1 MTPNAF
7 STDSSANRLIPNAI
21 PMPHRA
27 SPSSKAQQAA
37 ATQAD
42 PRWAAVLARSAAAEG
57 SFWYSV
63 QTTGVY
69 CRPSCAARTPRPEN
83 VRFHASCADA
93 EAAGFRPCQRCKPRQ
108 PTALSHHAALVT
120 EACRSIESAESDKA
134 VTLDTLAAGA
144 GLSASHFHRIFKQA
158 TGLTPKAYAAAHRAQ
173 RLRNALNGS
182 PTATVTDAIY
192 SAGYPSSSRFYEQS
206 AQVLGMTPS
215 RYRAGGTALDI
226 RFAIGQCSL
235 GAILVAQSERG
246 ICAILLGD
254 DADALVR
261 DLQDR
266 FAQAHLI
273 GGDAA
278 FEALVAQV
286 VAFVEAPGLGLNLP
300 LDVRGTAF
308 QQRVWQALQAI
319 PAGQMA
325 SYAEVA
331 ARIGAPTAVRAVAQ
345 ACAANALAVAIPC
358 HRVVKSDGA
367 LSGYRWGVER
377 KRKLLDLESLPS
389 SPSDHA
395 SASATVE
402 NAA

>member
-1 MTPNAF
+1 MN
-7 STDSSANRLIPNAI
+7 PNAI
-21 PMPHRA
+21 HRSANAPARPVIHTVAMPHRA
-27 SPSSKAQQAA
+27 TPSAKAARAA

-42 PRWAAVLARSAAAEG
+42 PRWAAVAARSAAADG

-63 QTTGVY
+63 QSTGVY
-69 CRPSCAARTPRPEN
+69 CRPSCAARSPRPEN
-83 VRFHASCADA
+83 VRFHASCDEA

-108 PTALSHHAALVT
+108 TTALAHHAALVT
-120 EACRSIESAESDKA
+120 ETCRLIESMQDGVAL
-134 VTLDTLAAGA
+134 TLDALAARVGV
-144 GLSASHFHRIFKQA
+144 SASHLHRIFKQA

-173 RLRNALNGS
+173 RLRSALEGQ
-182 PTATVTDAIY
+182 PTASVTEAIY
-192 SAGYPSSSRFYEQS
+192 SAGYQSSSRFYEQS

-215 RYRAGGTALDI
+215 HYRAGGAAQDI

-235 GAILVAQSERG
+235 GAILVAQSDRG

-254 DADALVR
+254 DPEALLR
-261 DLQDR
+261 ELQDR
-266 FAQAHLI
+266 FAQAHLH
-273 GGDAA
+273 GGDAH

-308 QQRVWQALQAI
+308 QQRVWLALQDI
-319 PAGQMA
+319 PAGQTA
-325 SYAEVA
+325 SYAQIA
-331 ARIGAPTAVRAVAQ
+331 QRIGAPTAVRAVAQ

-377 KRKLLDLESLPS
+377 KRALLTRESGTPGEAS
-389 SPSDHA
+389 SP
-395 SASATVE
+395 ATREKV
-402 NAA
+402 A

>member
-1 MTPNAF
+1 MPNRATP
-7 STDSSANRLIPNAI
+7 SA
-21 PMPHRA
+21 
-27 SPSSKAQQAA
+27 KAAQAA
-37 ATQAD
+37 TTQAD
-42 PRWAAVLARSAAAEG
+42 PRWAAVAARSAAADG

-69 CRPSCAARTPRPEN
+69 CRPSCAARAPRPEN
-83 VRFHASCADA
+83 VRFHASCAEA
-93 EAAGFRPCQRCKPRQ
+93 EAAGFRPCQRCKPQQ
-108 PTALSHHAALVT
+108 PTALSHHTALVT
-120 EACRSIESAESDKA
+120 EACRIIEGAAADG
-134 VTLDTLAAGA
+134 VPTLDALAAQV
-144 GLSASHFHRIFKQA
+144 GLSASHLHRVFKQA
-158 TGLTPKAYAAAHRAQ
+158 TGLTPKAYAAAQRAH
-173 RLRNALNGS
+173 RLRSALGNA
-182 PTATVTDAIY
+182 PTASVTDAIY
-192 SAGYPSSSRFYEQS
+192 SAGYQSSSRFYEQS
-206 AQVLGMTPS
+206 TQVLGMTPS
-215 RYRAGGTALDI
+215 RYRAGGAAQDI

-235 GAILVAQSERG
+235 GAILVAQSDRG

-254 DADALVR
+254 DADTLVR

-266 FAQAHLI
+266 FAQANLI

-278 FEALVAQV
+278 FETSVAQV

-319 PAGQMA
+319 PAGQTV

-331 ARIGAPTAVRAVAQ
+331 RRMGAPTAVRAVAQ

-377 KRKLLDLESLPS
+377 KRALLMRESVADLAPQ
-389 SPSDHA
+389 P
-395 SASATVE
+395 VE
-402 NAA
+402 KAA

>member
-1 MTPNAF
+1 MNPNATQRIASLPDRPF
-7 STDSSANRLIPNAI
+7 TYAVA
-21 PMPHRA
+21 MPHRA
-27 SPSSKAQQAA
+27 TPSTKAAQAA

-42 PRWAAVLARSAAAEG
+42 PRWAAVAARSAAADG

-69 CRPSCAARTPRPEN
+69 CRPSCAARAPRPEN
-83 VRFHASCADA
+83 VRFHDSCADA

-120 EACRSIESAESDKA
+120 EACRIIEGAAAGE
-134 VTLDTLAAGA
+134 VPTLDALAAQM
-144 GLSASHFHRIFKQA
+144 GLSPSHLHRIFKQS
-158 TGLTPKAYAAAHRAQ
+158 TGLTPKAYAAAQRAQ
-173 RLRNALNGS
+173 RLRNALDNA
-182 PTATVTDAIY
+182 PTASVTDAIY
-192 SAGYPSSSRFYEQS
+192 SAGYQSSSRFYEQS

-215 RYRAGGTALDI
+215 RYRAGGAAQDI

-235 GAILVAQSERG
+235 GAILVAQSDRG

-266 FAQAHLI
+266 FAHAHLI
-273 GGDAA
+273 GGDTA

-319 PAGQMA
+319 PAGQTA

-331 ARIGAPTAVRAVAQ
+331 QRIGAPAAVRAVAQ

-377 KRKLLDLESLPS
+377 KRALLARE
-389 SPSDHA
+389 
-395 SASATVE
+395 
-402 NAA
+402 AAPEPAQPLAEKVA